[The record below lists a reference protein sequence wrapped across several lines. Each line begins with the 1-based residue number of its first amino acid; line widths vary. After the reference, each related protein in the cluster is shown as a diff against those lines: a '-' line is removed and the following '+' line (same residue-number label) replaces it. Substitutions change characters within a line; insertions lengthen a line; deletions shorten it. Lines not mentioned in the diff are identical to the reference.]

1 MVNVLRK
8 PAGRAAALVLVAAAV
23 AVPLSAGTADARSGG
38 GSYYGSYGG
47 NGGGGGRGHGGGGS
61 TSPTDACGAVLAK
74 PSGGSWSCSFVDDFD
89 GTSLDTTKWVAQNS
103 ALSSFTVGATCF
115 VAGEGYDVSGGAL
128 KLTVTKKDPFACN
141 TPWGAR
147 TASYTGGAVSTYG
160 KFSQA
165 YGRFE
170 ARIAFPGHTDAGLHG
185 GFWMNPQNKVYGA
198 WPASGE
204 IDVAEW
210 FSGVADHVF
219 PTLHY
224 TGSTSADTGWN
235 CVVGDVSTY
244 HTYAVEWSRSKMDFL
259 FDGQLCFSRSWAPTD
274 VQAPAPFDQPF
285 TASLLAAAGQGTNSP
300 TDTMPAQATT
310 LVDYVKVW
318 S

>member
-1 MVNVLRK
+1 
-8 PAGRAAALVLVAAAV
+8 LVKQ
-23 AVPLSAGTADARSGG
+23 SGE
-38 GSYYGSYGG
+38 
-47 NGGGGGRGHGGGGS
+47 N
-61 TSPTDACGAVLAK
+61 
-74 PSGGSWSCSFVDDFD
+74 WSCSFVDNFS
-89 GTSLDTTKWVAQNS
+89 GTRLDTTKWVVQDSSVSGFMMNNACFDAAQNH
-103 ALSSFTVGATCF
+103 AL
-115 VAGEGYDVSGGAL
+115 GGGFL
-128 KLTVTKKDPFACN
+128 KLSVTRKPAFNCDLPYG
-141 TPWGAR
+141 TRG
-147 TASYTGGAVSTYG
+147 TQYMGGGISTYG